1 MDSADANAI
10 LEAWR
15 RSGAD
20 RLDPVRFRFIETLAR
35 RAAAH
40 EGATRRLLDTRL
52 AQLLAAY
59 DARVRADACVDPA
72 EKHAAHAAQVAAPA
86 RPLAALLDR
95 IADGAAMVTGEGK
108 GAAAQEEL
116 KSLRHFRKTWDRLVA
131 SRRLMDS
138 MAKAPL
144 NAGPLNSQ
152 RLVHR
157 SLALMHD
164 LSPEYLSRFVSYV
177 DTLLWLD
184 QATGGSLPMA
194 TAAPS
199 PAGRRSTAS
208 APAAEAPRKR
218 SKTRRRTS

>member
-1 MDSADANAI
+1 MDSDDAQAI

-52 AQLLAAY
+52 AQLIAAY
-59 DARVRADACVDPA
+59 GARIRADACVDPA
-72 EKHAAHAAQVAAPA
+72 ELRAARAAQVAAPA
-86 RPLAALLDR
+86 QPLAALLDR

-108 GAAAQEEL
+108 AAAAQKEL
-116 KSLRHFRKTWDRLVA
+116 KSLRHFRTTWDRLVA
-131 SRRLMDS
+131 SRRLTDS

-157 SLALMHD
+157 SLSLMHD
-164 LSPEYLSRFVSYV
+164 VSPEYLSRFVSYV

-184 QATGGSLPMA
+184 QATGGSLPLT
-194 TAAPS
+194 TAATG
-199 PAGRRSTAS
+199 PASRRSTAS
-208 APAAEAPRKR
+208 GPAADAPRKGP
-218 SKTRRRTS
+218 KTRRRTS